1 MRHLIPSAV
10 RRFIA
15 AQRGATAIE
24 YALIATGVA
33 MALVAIVASLGTKVN
48 TMWGSV
54 ATALH

>member
-1 MRHLIPSAV
+1 MRRLIPDLL

-24 YALIATGVA
+24 YALIATGIA

-48 TMWGSV
+48 TMWSSV